1 MLRSYRG
8 SSTDNQI
15 DTSLTERH
23 ITFLLESEPPR
34 PLAAA
39 KYLLLLARRAN
50 KNLYSSLEG
59 KSPYQ
64 LFVDFLELVEKYAED
79 VGMDEDETLAL
90 MESTEQLEK
99 AVADGT
105 NGDVEGATGE
115 EGATVAG
122 RLMRIAGP
130 PIPTESGVIHKPV
143 AVKKAEQDQD
153 ADVVENEDTDPSN
166 PRLLNVEGIVHA
178 DGLEVYK
185 DQAGRLWTGLATY
198 WIKRGEFDRATAT
211 FEKGLATV
219 LTIRDFTQIFDAYA
233 EFSETMI
240 STLMDALA
248 DEENLGDEDFD
259 AEDTEKDLD
268 ERMKAFEILM
278 DRRPFLVNDVL
289 IRRNPN
295 EVVEWEKRIA
305 LHGTDDDKVVE
316 TYIKALDTISPR
328 KATGP
333 LYPLYVGF
341 AKFYEEGGSVDPET
355 GESSTEPNIAEARK
369 VFEKGTRVQFKTVDE
384 LAELWCEWAEMELRN
399 E

>member
-1 MLRSYRG
+1 
-8 SSTDNQI
+8 
-15 DTSLTERH
+15 
-23 ITFLLESEPPR
+23 
-34 PLAAA
+34 
-39 KYLLLLARRAN
+39 
-50 KNLYSSLEG
+50 
-59 KSPYQ
+59 

-90 MESTEQLEK
+90 QESTGQLQS
-99 AVADGT
+99 AV
-105 NGDVEGATGE
+105 NGE
-115 EGATVAG
+115 ENGEEVPAGEEPASVAG

-130 PIPTESGVIHKPV
+130 PIPTEIGVIHKPL
-143 AVKKAEQDQD
+143 AVQKSEKDKDTE
-153 ADVVENEDTDPSN
+153 VLENEDTDPSN
-166 PRLLNVEGIVHA
+166 PRLLNVEGIVHT

-211 FEKGLATV
+211 FERGLATV

-248 DEENLGDEDFD
+248 DEDNLEDEDFD

-278 DRRPFLVNDVL
+278 DRRPFLVNEVL

-305 LHGTDDDKVVE
+305 LYGNNDEKVVE

-333 LYPLYVGF
+333 LYPLYVNF
-341 AKFYEEGGSVDPET
+341 AKFYEEGGSVDAET
-355 GESSTEPNIAEARK
+355 GESATEPNITEARK
-369 VFEKGTRVQFKTVDE
+369 IFEKGSRVQFKTVDE

>member
-1 MLRSYRG
+1 M
-8 SSTDNQI
+8 
-15 DTSLTERH
+15 
-23 ITFLLESEPPR
+23 
-34 PLAAA
+34 
-39 KYLLLLARRAN
+39 
-50 KNLYSSLEG
+50 
-59 KSPYQ
+59 
-64 LFVDFLELVEKYAED
+64 ELVEKYAED
-79 VGMDEDETLAL
+79 VGMDEEETLAL

-99 AVADGT
+99 AVAEGT
-105 NGDVEGATGE
+105 NGDAEGSTGE
-115 EGATVAG
+115 EAATVAG

-130 PIPTESGVIHKPV
+130 PIPTESGVIVKPL
-143 AVKKAEQDQD
+143 AARKAEQDQD
-153 ADVVENEDTDPSN
+153 TDVIENEDTDPSN

-178 DGLEVYK
+178 DGLNVYK

-211 FEKGLATV
+211 FEQGLATV

-248 DEENLGDEDFD
+248 DEENLEDEDFD

-289 IRRNPN
+289 LRRNPN

-333 LYPLYVGF
+333 LYPLYVNF
-341 AKFYEEGGSVDPET
+341 AKFYEQGGSVDEET
-355 GESSTEPNIAEARK
+355 GESSKEPNIAEARK
-369 VFEKGTRVQFKTVDE
+369 VFEKGTRVQFKAVDE